1 MTNVFSGLNVL
12 DLIIKFLSTIIG
24 TRYSNSKA
32 CPTSED
38 KFVANTVGNTFSCL
52 DKFKQKDKTMLA
64 TVFCENVLRCGSG
77 FRTDFIH
84 IFS

>member
-52 DKFKQKDKTMLA
+52 GRFKQKDKKCWQQCFLKM
-64 TVFCENVLRCGSG
+64 
-77 FRTDFIH
+77 
-84 IFS
+84 FSDVGGAYESNKIQ